1 MFRIRRRCRK
11 VKRLKRALTR
21 LGPTF
26 NNVFQRCVPAEDSGA
41 RRSGRVRAMSLA
53 HAYEPETS
61 RRQAHIIVV
70 GNQKGGAGK
79 STVAM
84 HLIVALMRMGRR
96 TGALDLDVRQRSL
109 IRYIENRSRWI
120 SSHVAN
126 LPVPQVFELEES
138 SLRERDAAEAV
149 DESAFR
155 AALRRLS
162 ETCDYVVIDSPGGD
176 SHLARLAH
184 ACADTLVTPLNDS
197 FVDFDLLGDIDEN
210 CAAIVRP
217 SIYSEMVWESRKQKA
232 LAARTPIDWV
242 VLRNRTSTSRIE
254 AKNKQRVGDALKTL
268 SQRIGFRMAPG
279 LSERV
284 IFRELFPQ
292 GLTLLDL
299 DGEGVT
305 GEMKM
310 SHLAARQEL
319 RDLFI
324 TLKLPGLEGEPLK
337 F

>member
-1 MFRIRRRCRK
+1 MT
-11 VKRLKRALTR
+11 LAYAHDSA
-21 LGPTF
+21 
-26 NNVFQRCVPAEDSGA
+26 PA
-41 RRSGRVRAMSLA
+41 
-53 HAYEPETS
+53 H
-61 RRQAHIIVV
+61 RQAHVIVV

-96 TGALDLDVRQRSL
+96 TGALDLDIRQRSL

-120 SSHVAN
+120 STRGIN
-126 LPVPQVFELEES
+126 LALPQVFELEES
-138 SLRERDAAEAV
+138 GLRQLDAAEAK

-162 ETCDYVVIDSPGGD
+162 ETCDYIVIDSPGGD
-176 SHLARLAH
+176 SYLARLAH

-210 CAAIVRP
+210 CADIVRP
-217 SIYSEMVWESRKQKA
+217 SVYSEMVWQSRKQKA
-232 LAARTPIDWV
+232 LDARTPIDWV

-268 SQRIGFRMAPG
+268 SQRIGFRLAPG

-299 DGEGVT
+299 DGEGAE

-310 SHLAARQEL
+310 THLAARQEL

-324 TLKLPGLEGEPLK
+324 TLKLPGLEGEALK

>member
-1 MFRIRRRCRK
+1 
-11 VKRLKRALTR
+11 
-21 LGPTF
+21 
-26 NNVFQRCVPAEDSGA
+26 
-41 RRSGRVRAMSLA
+41 MSLA
-53 HAYEPETS
+53 YDAPEPQRAYAP
-61 RRQAHIIVV
+61 RQAHVIVV

-84 HLIVALMRMGRR
+84 HVTVALMRMGRR

-109 IRYIENRSRWI
+109 TRYIENRSRWI
-120 SSHVAN
+120 AARGAK
-126 LPVPQVFELEES
+126 LPAPQILELYES
-138 SLRERDAAEAV
+138 AQRSLDLAEA
-149 DESAFR
+149 EEEAAFR

-162 ETCDYVVIDSPGGD
+162 DTCDFIVVDSPGGD
-176 SHLARLAH
+176 SFMARIAH
-184 ACADTLVTPLNDS
+184 ACADTLITPLNDS
-197 FVDFDLLGDIDEN
+197 FVDFDLLGSIDEQ
-210 CAAIVRP
+210 CADIVRP
-217 SIYSEMVWESRKQKA
+217 SVYSEMVWESRKKKA

-254 AKNKQRVGDALKTL
+254 ARNKQRVGDALKTL
-268 SQRIGFRMAPG
+268 SQRIGFRLAPG

-299 DGEGVT
+299 DADGVD

-310 SHLAARQEL
+310 THLAARQEL

>member
-1 MFRIRRRCRK
+1 
-11 VKRLKRALTR
+11 
-21 LGPTF
+21 
-26 NNVFQRCVPAEDSGA
+26 
-41 RRSGRVRAMSLA
+41 MSLA
-53 HAYEPETS
+53 HAFEPAAPPAP
-61 RRQAHIIVV
+61 RQAYVIVV

-84 HLIVALMRMGRR
+84 HVIVALMRMGRR
-96 TGALDLDVRQRSL
+96 TGVIDLDIRQRSL
-109 IRYIENRSRWI
+109 TRYIENRARWI
-120 SSHVAN
+120 AARGAK
-126 LPVPQVFELEES
+126 LPLPQIFELSES
-138 SLRERDAAEAV
+138 RERQLDAAEAEE
-149 DESAFR
+149 ESAFR

-162 ETCDYVVIDSPGGD
+162 ETCDFIVIDSPGGD

-184 ACADTLVTPLNDS
+184 AFADTLITPLNDS
-197 FVDFDLLGDIDEN
+197 FVDFDLLGDIDANHAE
-210 CAAIVRP
+210 IVRP
-217 SIYSEMVWESRKQKA
+217 SIYSEMVWNSRKKKA
-232 LAARTPIDWV
+232 LAVRTPIDWV
-242 VLRNRTSTSRIE
+242 VLRNRTSASKIE
-254 AKNKQRVGDALKTL
+254 AKNKQKVGQALATL
-268 SQRIGFRMAPG
+268 SSRIGFRLAPG

-299 DGEGVT
+299 DGEGAE

-310 SHLAARQEL
+310 GHVAARQEL

>member
-1 MFRIRRRCRK
+1 MSVAYAFD
-11 VKRLKRALTR
+11 
-21 LGPTF
+21 
-26 NNVFQRCVPAEDSGA
+26 PAA
-41 RRSGRVRAMSLA
+41 PPA
-53 HAYEPETS
+53 P
-61 RRQAHIIVV
+61 RQAHVIVV

-84 HLIVALMRMGRR
+84 HIIVALMRMGRR
-96 TGALDLDVRQRSL
+96 TGVIDLDIRQRSL
-109 IRYIENRSRWI
+109 TRYIENRARWI
-120 SSHVAN
+120 AARAAK
-126 LPVPQVFELEES
+126 LPLPQILELCES
-138 SLRERDAAEAV
+138 RERQLDAAEAEE
-149 DESAFR
+149 ESALR

-162 ETCDYVVIDSPGGD
+162 ETCDFIVIDSPGGD

-184 ACADTLVTPLNDS
+184 AFADTLVTPLNDS
-197 FVDFDLLGDIDEN
+197 FVDFDLLGDIDAN
-210 CAAIVRP
+210 NADIVRP
-217 SIYSEMVWESRKQKA
+217 SIYSEMVWDSRKKKA
-232 LAARTPIDWV
+232 LAERTPIDWV
-242 VLRNRTSTSRIE
+242 VLRNRTATSKIE
-254 AKNKQRVGDALKTL
+254 AKNKQRVGQALATL
-268 SQRIGFRMAPG
+268 SARIGFRLAPG

-299 DGEGVT
+299 DAAGE

-310 SHLAARQEL
+310 GHLAARQEL

>member
-1 MFRIRRRCRK
+1 M
-11 VKRLKRALTR
+11 
-21 LGPTF
+21 
-26 NNVFQRCVPAEDSGA
+26 N
-41 RRSGRVRAMSLA
+41 LA
-53 HAYEPETS
+53 HAADGAPAP
-61 RRQAHIIVV
+61 RRAHVIVV

-109 IRYIENRSRWI
+109 TRYIENRGRWI
-120 SSHVAN
+120 AARGVKLAA
-126 LPVPQVFELEES
+126 PQVLDLYES
-138 SLRERDAAEAV
+138 RQRQLDAAEAE
-149 DESAFR
+149 DEASFL

-162 ETCDYVVIDSPGGD
+162 ETCDFIVIDSPGGD
-176 SHLARLAH
+176 SFLARLAH
-184 ACADTLVTPLNDS
+184 AWADTLITPLNDS
-197 FVDFDLLGDIDEN
+197 FVDFDLLGDIDPHQPD
-210 CAAIVRP
+210 IVRP
-217 SIYSEMVWESRKQKA
+217 SIYSEMVWDSRKRKA
-232 LAARTPIDWV
+232 MAVRTPIDWV
-242 VLRNRTSTSRIE
+242 VMRNRTSASRIE
-254 AKNKQRVGDALKTL
+254 AKNKQRVGEALKTL
-268 SQRIGFRMAPG
+268 SNRIGFRLAPG

-299 DGEGVT
+299 DSAASE
-305 GEMKM
+305 GEMRM

-324 TLKLPGLEGEPLK
+324 TLKLPGLEGEALK

>member
-1 MFRIRRRCRK
+1 
-11 VKRLKRALTR
+11 
-21 LGPTF
+21 
-26 NNVFQRCVPAEDSGA
+26 
-41 RRSGRVRAMSLA
+41 MSLA
-53 HAYEPETS
+53 HAFDHVPAA
-61 RRQAHIIVV
+61 RHAHVIVM

-84 HLIVALMRMGRR
+84 HILVALMRMGRR

-109 IRYIENRSRWI
+109 TRYIENRGRWI
-120 SSHVAN
+120 AARGAKLPSPQILELQESAN
-126 LPVPQVFELEES
+126 R
-138 SLRERDAAEAV
+138 SLDAAEIE

-155 AALRRLS
+155 SALMRLS
-162 ETCDYVVIDSPGGD
+162 ETCDFIVVDSPGGD
-176 SHLARLAH
+176 SFLARLAH

-197 FVDFDLLGDIDEN
+197 FVDFDLLGDIDANQPE
-210 CAAIVRP
+210 IVRP
-217 SIYSEMVWESRKQKA
+217 SIYSEMVWDSRKKKA

-242 VLRNRTSTSRIE
+242 VLRNRTATSKIE
-254 AKNKQRVGDALKTL
+254 AKNKQRVGQALQTL
-268 SQRIGFRMAPG
+268 SSRIGFRLAPG

-299 DGEGVT
+299 DADGGE

-310 SHLAARQEL
+310 AHLAARQEL

-324 TLKLPGLEGEPLK
+324 TLKLPGLDGEPLK